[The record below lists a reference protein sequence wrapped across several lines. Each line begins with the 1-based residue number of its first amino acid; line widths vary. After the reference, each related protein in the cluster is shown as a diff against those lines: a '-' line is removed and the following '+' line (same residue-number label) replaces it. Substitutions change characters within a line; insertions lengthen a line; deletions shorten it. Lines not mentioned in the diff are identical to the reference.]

1 MNDCV
6 EPSRYPSD
14 ICSGSQAS
22 KAPIR
27 KPRFPQ
33 AGLSLCTRD
42 NMPERGWQRRFED
55 PILLPD
61 RRSLHTLRDAADYIT
76 GPPKEESDLAQWQVA
91 SEALILVARSGP
103 TMLPRIPFLKALNR
117 DVVLAFNPDAKKDQ
131 WGKRKPKRDQ

>member
-1 MNDCV
+1 
-6 EPSRYPSD
+6 
-14 ICSGSQAS
+14 
-22 KAPIR
+22 
-27 KPRFPQ
+27 
-33 AGLSLCTRD
+33 
-42 NMPERGWQRRFED
+42 MPERGWQQRFED

-61 RRSLHTLRDAADYIT
+61 GRSLHTLRDAADYIT